1 MTDKNGTLAHRR
13 DARFPD
19 RPLSGTGTCPF
30 KGPNIAI
37 VPMRY
42 ALDRS
47 RYDVDPAQLTP
58 LSTET
63 QWEYFK
69 PLQSRGY
76 TLRQLRDGF
85 VYVYDEADEAL
96 HEYRYSAVD
105 ASLTRVVWD
114 ETPPALDIR
123 SAEGESRTHLLYPRT
138 HKLRLAFSP
147 WQWTR
152 RMCQLMSTSGVNRMS
167 WMRELDLREYNRAMS
182 VRHALPLTR
191 LSKRVVADVDPY
203 PINHDGRFADSAHPP
218 VADEEGKYP
227 SVALAAD
234 VLWTGTV
241 PDKSSAL
248 LIALDDPLAMLED
261 LGMQLAADQAALHE
275 FQAEHEH
282 ALNIAAVVES
292 LCGVGGDKE
301 LLPSTVR
308 DDEVKTRQYIRDI
321 EAYFEQLQVED
332 DATQGQDSLAYG
344 LAERPSRM
352 LGEDLKADYGAL
364 PDPALRKS
372 WQDRTKW
379 RREVDLDAA
388 RDYSETQRA
397 RLKTLRA
404 RVTETQEDIKVIAE
418 WTGTEPMRLFIDTTN
433 PTSLLCLLE
442 VASDLLCNLSQDLSF
457 SSWLQKE
464 EEKSKTLF
472 GLARF
477 GFSHSIKQALTDEA
491 NRLMQGVSDFT
502 ALAGRAGELNG
513 FLNHETLAE
522 KPWIKALTE
531 PAQLTLNVL
540 ADVAKGAG
548 KTALENIQLAFLPVD
563 SRLSK
568 GAVGDSAALMLR
580 NLVMGHL
587 LLSHPE
593 KLQINE
599 DFAQRHAAWR
609 ADLKKGR
616 DLYQTAQH
624 RWLYQAKEYDRRATA
639 KLMQDI
645 QHELKR
651 HLLNEPKPFDYHS
664 KRYAEAMQNKI
675 STFFARNGQL
685 TQEWTH
691 QAKAWSAEHG
701 LNAAAITW
709 GIAAINLFNTM
720 ITYEIASRDGELS
733 KKDWAKI
740 GSATAYTG
748 NALMAVFVETGWGA
762 MKGLETQINSKT
774 VRITQQSAGYWAATT
789 GETASWGKLIRGF
802 GARMV
807 GLGGFAVVAASLE
820 WWDIQDDYHK
830 TEGALDKKIM
840 DIKAYSVG
848 GFLIIGAAQALAGL
862 SAMAGYGALAAW
874 LMSPVVAGLTVVIGL
889 VYLLSTLALNYLKR
903 DVVGHWLH
911 KCRWSRYP
919 EDRFK
924 DQNEENQTFLEIQLA
939 PGLFVKPTFHASQQY
954 FPDIGYLPSETQN
967 GAWVQLRLPEAI
979 RGEMAYVNLTASG
992 RPFPGFPVQRVGDS
1006 LKDEFS
1012 GYGRVEAVAQWGKV
1026 SPLKSQ
1032 NRFNEPQ
1039 QKAIPP
1045 ADEDVIWQTWVPL
1058 TESTQYLE
1066 LQVWYSA
1073 QTLTIRDGDKGF
1085 RYQME
1090 LVPEGETD
1098 GSDSRVVGSN
1108 KNSLAVES
1116 LGSRADALLL
1126 PVPL

>member
-1 MTDKNGTLAHRR
+1 
-13 DARFPD
+13 
-19 RPLSGTGTCPF
+19 
-30 KGPNIAI
+30 
-37 VPMRY
+37 
-42 ALDRS
+42 
-47 RYDVDPAQLTP
+47 
-58 LSTET
+58 
-63 QWEYFK
+63 
-69 PLQSRGY
+69 
-76 TLRQLRDGF
+76 
-85 VYVYDEADEAL
+85 
-96 HEYRYSAVD
+96 
-105 ASLTRVVWD
+105 
-114 ETPPALDIR
+114 
-123 SAEGESRTHLLYPRT
+123 
-138 HKLRLAFSP
+138 
-147 WQWTR
+147 
-152 RMCQLMSTSGVNRMS
+152 
-167 WMRELDLREYNRAMS
+167 MS
-182 VRHALPLTR
+182 VHHALPLTR

-203 PINHDGRFADSAHPP
+203 PINHDGRFADSAQPP
-218 VADEEGKYP
+218 EADEEGKYP

-275 FQAEHEH
+275 FQSEHEH

-292 LCGVGGDKE
+292 LCGVGGDKA
-301 LLPSTVR
+301 LLPALVR
-308 DDEVKTRQYIRDI
+308 DDEVKARQYIRDV

-332 DATQGQDSLAYG
+332 DATQGQDSLTYG
-344 LAERPSRM
+344 LPERPSHM

-372 WQDRTKW
+372 WQDRSKW

-388 RDYSETQRA
+388 RDHSETQQA
-397 RLKTLRA
+397 QLKTLRT
-404 RVTETQEDIKVIAE
+404 RVTETQEDIKVVAE
-418 WTGTEPMRLFIDTTN
+418 WIGTEPIRLFIDTTN
-433 PTSLLCLLE
+433 TTSLLCLLE
-442 VASDLLCNLSQDLSF
+442 VASDLLCNLSQDLGF

-522 KPWIKALTE
+522 KPWMKALTE
-531 PAQLTLNVL
+531 PAQLTLNAI

-580 NLVMGHL
+580 NLVMGHV

-599 DFAQRHAAWR
+599 DFAKRHAAWR

-675 STFFARNGQL
+675 SNFFARNGQL

-701 LNAAAITW
+701 VNAAAITW

-720 ITYEIASRDGELS
+720 ITYEIASRDGDLS
-733 KKDWAKI
+733 EKDGAKI
-740 GSATAYTG
+740 GSAAAYTG
-748 NALMAVFVETGWGA
+748 NALMAVFVETGWEA
-762 MKGLETQINSKT
+762 MKDLAVSGTDSKPT
-774 VRITQQSAGYWAATT
+774 KITQQSSAKWIRAGK
-789 GETASWGKLIRGF
+789 SDWGRLIKGF
-802 GARMV
+802 GARLV

-820 WWDIQDDYHK
+820 IWDIQNDLDQS
-830 TEGALDKKIM
+830 EIALDR
-840 DIKAYSVG
+840 KALMVKSYVVG
-848 GFLIIGAAQALAGL
+848 GFLIVGSAQVIAGL
-862 SAMAGYGALAAW
+862 SALAGFGLFI
-874 LMSPVVAGLTVVIGL
+874 PVVMHPIFLGFTVLIGI
-889 VYLLSTLALNYLKR
+889 VYLLSTLALNYMKR

-919 EDRFK
+919 GDRFR

-1006 LKDEFS
+1006 LKEEFS

-1039 QKAIPP
+1039 QKATPP
-1045 ADEDVIWQTWVPL
+1045 GDEDVIWQTWVPL

-1073 QTLTIRDGDKGF
+1073 QTLTIREGDKGF
-1085 RYQME
+1085 RYQMG

-1098 GSDSRVVGSN
+1098 GSDSRVVGAN
-1108 KNSLAVES
+1108 KNSLTVES

>member
-1 MTDKNGTLAHRR
+1 
-13 DARFPD
+13 
-19 RPLSGTGTCPF
+19 
-30 KGPNIAI
+30 
-37 VPMRY
+37 V
-42 ALDRS
+42 
-47 RYDVDPAQLTP
+47 
-58 LSTET
+58 
-63 QWEYFK
+63 
-69 PLQSRGY
+69 
-76 TLRQLRDGF
+76 
-85 VYVYDEADEAL
+85 L

-123 SAEGESRTHLLYPRT
+123 SAEAESRTHLLYPRT
-138 HKLRLAFSP
+138 HKLRIAFSP

-182 VRHALPLTR
+182 IRHGLPLTR

-308 DDEVKTRQYIRDI
+308 DDEVKTRQYIRNI

-491 NRLMQGVSDFT
+491 NRLMQGASDFT

-522 KPWIKALTE
+522 KPWIKALAE
-531 PAQLTLNVL
+531 PAQLTLNAL
-540 ADVAKGAG
+540 ADLAKGAG

-762 MKGLETQINSKT
+762 MKDLGAFDEKGKYKN
-774 VRITQQSAGYWAATT
+774 ITQQSASQWRRLGRP
-789 GETASWGKLIRGF
+789 EFGKLIKGF
-802 GARMV
+802 GPKLV

-820 WWDIQDDYHK
+820 LWDIFDDIQAA
-830 TEGALDKKIM
+830 TGLRR
-840 DIKAYSVG
+840 SV
-848 GFLIIGAAQALAGL
+848 LQVKGAAVTGMIGLGGASSFAGFW
-862 SAMAGYGALAAW
+862 AVAGQGKYAAYV
-874 LMSPVVAGLTVVIGL
+874 MSPWFLATTAIIGL
-889 VYLLSTLALNYLKR
+889 VYLFATYALNYLR
-903 DVVGHWLH
+903 QDVVGEWLN
-911 KCRWSRYP
+911 KCSWSRHSGA
-919 EDRFK
+919 RFENE
-924 DQNEENQTFLEIQLA
+924 QEENHAFWEIQLR
-939 PGLFVKPTFHASQQY
+939 PTLFVKPTTEMKLTNSGDLGFRVEEVHS
-954 FPDIGYLPSETQN
+954 
-967 GAWVQLRLPEAI
+967 GAWLQLRIPAAL
-979 RGEMAYVNLTASG
+979 RGTIIKVNLLTSY
-992 RPFPGFPVQRVGDS
+992 RPSHMMPVIALGGSLQRYF
-1006 LKDEFS
+1006 LQ
-1012 GYGRVEAVAQWGKV
+1012 YGAPESTSQWGNTPNKKAEF
-1026 SPLKSQ
+1026 LRNNQLCKSL
-1032 NRFNEPQ
+1032 PQ
-1039 QKAIPP
+1039 PG
-1045 ADEDVIWQTWVPL
+1045 EDIIWQTWIPIGEKSKYV
-1058 TESTQYLE
+1058 EV
-1066 LQVWYSA
+1066 QVWYA
-1073 QTLTIRDGDKGF
+1073 TEVLPAKKIDRGYRF
-1085 RYQME
+1085 QME
-1090 LVPEGETD
+1090 LLAD
-1098 GSDSRVVGSN
+1098 GASVDEERRLPSSSDSP
-1108 KNSLAVES
+1108 LEVEK
-1116 LGSRADALLL
+1116 LGGRDDSAIL